1 MMGRTRAR
9 NEIVFP
15 ELPRRNPMVFQAVVP
30 AISPWI
36 KAEGFGR
43 KGMAPAAGEIREDA
57 AASTASRKPG
67 RSFKVWAPHLLGVDW
82 KMMTMHID
90 RPTTLKR
97 PTSQSAAAAIA
108 SSSAA
113 YGAQKS
119 RVVTSRSRTMRQVTA
134 ARPVADLVHVAT
146 VQQSEP
152 DRQEQQAVT
161 NITEGIQP
169 ASQSRRELLTA
180 AALCCVHYINS
191 KTAESALSASPTAH
205 PPTPAVS
212 IDLTHIFSLQGLA
225 PILAT
230 VRMDANAGATAFT
243 NMVFAKAAER
253 YIQQT
258 ELLPAQALCDFSAT
272 CLPLICAAI
281 QNQLTSVIEEV
292 QAGEE
297 PLVDWTP
304 ANKDLLFLSVVALF
318 VGALHAVVASE
329 DAPAAQKHKIFKK
342 EDEYIRSLVSK
353 FLVDRAALTGNDNGT
368 SLFSWLQ
375 IVSNGSDDEFVDITR
390 NAKLAAQRDL
400 KFWSD
405 YLADLKGRTNSFCPP
420 DLKQGMKYDM
430 DRNRKEISAVEKR
443 INAMKVVFPSVK
455 MMDMPETSW
464 LVFLPAQKEE
474 FYIEIMKLCM
484 RHDLKTVDESG
495 RKGVSDLSAKSIEL
509 LDECAFRWRLTRTW
523 RKIAYMSG
531 LISLFAESFFEIEYI
546 EKNIFQQMEQLTV
559 MEYVTEE
566 SLYISNLSTLSTYMT
581 LSIDRF
587 SELQVFDRDTANTRM
602 QIYIEILRRLNQD
615 VIWKQHPD
623 SISDVVA
630 FVQSRLTNALVDR
643 FGYFAQRCKADT
655 LPGLVTLT
663 REISRD
669 LDLIHASFFSPICD
683 SFLLGPLAESIYVHE
698 NYTTFL
704 FRTLQNSSKED
715 MNLLLGS
722 DGLYNE
728 VSELFG
734 KLDQKKYDIEEIFR
748 PYVEIWLDETK
759 DRWSEWA
766 INAIKSDM
774 FTPIMAPTTMYSSS
788 VRDIFGF
795 FNTGLKFVKKLK
807 DGAAN
812 EGRKK
817 ALTIKF
823 LRLMGKSIETLT
835 DETYREFENFSK
847 TASDNEKPPTFTP
860 RQCIKLNNMVGALR
874 LLSSVFHELDEDFGN
889 YAIDPNAKRSDDIP
903 GQFKLNITVVRAYN
917 LPARDGHSADP
928 YVYVMMDRTQI
939 GVTHI
944 VQRTLNPVWNSNWT
958 FGGVNDPNL
967 SFYFLVCEIDNL
979 GAAVQIG
986 RSMATSFAERKFT
999 DYLTHTFPVRLEP
1012 QGELIVRVRR
1022 LGEIEDSIFW
1032 VVRYAELVWTK
1043 CAASFKASI
1052 LGFGS
1057 APAIEE
1063 AKVEKALM
1071 PLLQYL
1077 DENLIVLNENL
1088 DRPFLDSLLSGP
1100 FFLGLVKN
1108 SGSVGSPDIQT
1119 TMDMDRPSLLAL
1131 VIWNE
1136 MVVRMQSSV
1145 VTMRKENDKRQ
1156 LEALVIILEY
1166 LKSFFYCEVAGRC
1179 CGFPTDVLENDKYRR
1194 VRATMREVIPES
1206 KLFQ

>member
-1 MMGRTRAR
+1 MGRTRAR

-15 ELPRRNPMVFQAVVP
+15 ELPRRNPIVFQAVVP

-43 KGMAPAAGEIREDA
+43 KGMAPAAGEIREGGDPA
-57 AASTASRKPG
+57 QTPQPPLLPASPG
-67 RSFKVWAPHLLGVDW
+67 ARS
-82 KMMTMHID
+82 
-90 RPTTLKR
+90 
-97 PTSQSAAAAIA
+97 SAAAAIA

-161 NITEGIQP
+161 NVTEGIQP

-205 PPTPAVS
+205 PPTPAVVLLS
-212 IDLTHIFSLQGLA
+212 NSSLSANGDLLLGKDTILKFRSRLQGLA

-443 INAMKVVFPSVK
+443 INAMK

-630 FVQSRLTNALVDR
+630 FVQSRLT
-643 FGYFAQRCKADT
+643 
-655 LPGLVTLT
+655 
-663 REISRD
+663 
-669 LDLIHASFFSPICD
+669 
-683 SFLLGPLAESIYVHE
+683 
-698 NYTTFL
+698 
-704 FRTLQNSSKED
+704 NSSKED

-889 YAIDPNAKRSDDIP
+889 YAIDPNAKGSDDIP

-1032 VVRYAELVWTK
+1032 VRRIREILEYGAERMIRAFTDKVVRYAELVWTK